1 MGLTK
6 EKSFNSHIFR
16 NVILLSLVIILS
28 FCLITSVSAASNNS
42 TNTHL
47 NNTPHTHIVTSN
59 MSNDEIQSVIDNA
72 SSGDTV
78 KFSSKKYDNV
88 SLIINKKLNV
98 ITTVK
103 TVLES
108 SNIISNRAKSLNIK
122 NSFGF
127 YFTSNSSGS
136 ILKGFTLTGN
146 PDYQIMVNGA
156 NNLNIENNTIS
167 SGKNGIYINNTK
179 NSKILSNKISNVQI
193 NGISAYNTRSTTFK
207 NNNASYNGED
217 GAYFFNIRNSYI
229 GYNDF
234 SNNNLNGIELAGI
247 TDNNTIIH
255 NHLRSNINNLFINS
269 TSHMDKV
276 TQNTITGA
284 RMDPD
289 VKYDFDMTGM
299 GVLFG
304 DSYKSSTKDTGIYI
318 GYNTMGFNAQFD
330 AKNHMTLPV
339 FKLGDN
345 YYVTNDGSLAT
356 AHLCP
361 FLLGGELG
369 WENAGYLR
377 LGFTQ
382 KGNQIIGKLY
392 DKNGNVVEAGDFNID
407 QVSVD
412 GNNLGS
418 TSYQN
423 GKVVINSGKDGSNVK
438 IISNGRTIFEGIV
451 KDINSDKSGQD
462 NSKQSQGSGDSK
474 LDKDNIVNGGG
485 SLNKTSNN
493 LIASLANKNLGRGSG
508 LGSLFGAGN
517 SNNKAN
523 GSGVSSGAYSGTSNN
538 GLGTSGENGQGGST
552 VSQGSASSPKAYE
565 ISTQKAA
572 SRLSSDNTRNLAVL
586 AIFALMLLFVI
597 GYKRRNKDDDDNDDY

>member
-1 MGLTK
+1 MDLTK
-6 EKSFNSHIFR
+6 EKSFNAHIFM
-16 NVILLSLVIILS
+16 NIIIISLVIILS

-42 TNTHL
+42 TNTYL
-47 NNTPHTHIVTSN
+47 NNTSYTHIVTSN
-59 MSNDEIQSVIDNA
+59 MSNNEIQSVIDNA
-72 SSGDTV
+72 NNGDTV
-78 KFSSKKYDNV
+78 KFNSKKYNNV
-88 SLIINKKLNV
+88 SLIINKKLNI
-98 ITTVK
+98 ITTVR

-136 ILKGFTLTGN
+136 TLKGFTLTGN
-146 PDYQIMVNGA
+146 PDYQIIVNGA

-179 NSKILSNKISNVQI
+179 KSKILSNNISKVQI
-193 NGISAYNTRSTTFK
+193 NGISAYNTHSTTFK
-207 NNNASYNGED
+207 NNSASHNGED
-217 GAYFFNIRNSYI
+217 GVYFFNIENSYI

-234 SNNNLNGIELAGI
+234 SNNDLNGIELAGI
-247 TDNNTIIH
+247 TNNNTIIH
-255 NHLRSNINNLFINS
+255 NHLRNNINNLFINS

-276 TQNTITGA
+276 TKNTITGA
-284 RMDPD
+284 RMSP
-289 VKYDFDMTGM
+289 KARYDYDMTGM

-330 AKNHMTLPV
+330 AKNHMTLPI

-345 YYVTNDGSLAT
+345 YYVTNDGSLAR

-369 WENAGYLR
+369 WENTGYLR

-412 GNNLGS
+412 GNNVGS
-418 TSYQN
+418 ASYQN
-423 GKVVINSGKDGSNVK
+423 GKVVINAGKDGSNVK
-438 IISNGRTIFEGIV
+438 IVSNGRTLFEGIV
-451 KDINSDKSGQD
+451 KALNSDKSGQD

-474 LDKDNIVNGGG
+474 LDKNNLVNGGG
-485 SLNKTSNN
+485 SLNKTSNS
-493 LIASLANKNLGRGSG
+493 IITSLANKNSGKGSG

-517 SNNKAN
+517 SNTKVN
-523 GSGVSSGAYSGTSNN
+523 GTGVSSGAYSGTSNN
-538 GLGTSGENGQGGST
+538 GLGTAGENGQGGST

-565 ISTQKAA
+565 IATQKAA
-572 SRLSSDNTRNLAVL
+572 SKLSSDNTRNLAVL

-597 GYKRRNKDDDDNDDY
+597 GYKRRNKDDDNDDY